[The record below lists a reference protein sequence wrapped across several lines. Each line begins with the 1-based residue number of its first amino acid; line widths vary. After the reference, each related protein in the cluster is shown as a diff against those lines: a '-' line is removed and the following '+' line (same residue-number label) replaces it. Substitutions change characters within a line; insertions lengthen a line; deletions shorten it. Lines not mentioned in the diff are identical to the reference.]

1 MPKLTGPETL
11 GDLPVPATPNAKQIV
26 SPPEEANRAAVAG
39 TNVKRKPE
47 DAEEESEIKSG
58 KRFPKRVRT
67 QASCSM
73 QDRFSDADR
82 SGSGEQD
89 DAADECT
96 PEYYDETQER
106 DCSSDRDFWYSPS

>member
-1 MPKLTGPETL
+1 M
-11 GDLPVPATPNAKQIV
+11 PATPNAKQIV

-39 TNVKRKPE
+39 LNVKRKPE

-73 QDRFSDADR
+73 QYSFSDADR
-82 SGSGEQD
+82 SGPGEQD
-89 DAADECT
+89 EKADESSH
-96 PEYYDETQER
+96 EYYDFPQER
-106 DCSSDRDFWYSPS
+106 DCSSDHDFWYSPA